1 MPADLKYRIAF
12 SKIRGIGAVRF
23 RLLAEKFGSF
33 ADAWQADVR
42 ALKAAGL
49 PDALVQSILRE
60 RRTIDPDRF
69 AAEIE
74 RKGIGV
80 ICDSDPAYPSS
91 LKSIATPPPILY
103 YRGSLDCFDRKAV
116 AIVGTRLMTSYG
128 KMMAAE
134 IAKTLAENGIVVVSG
149 LARGIDSVA
158 HATTIANGGETI
170 AVLGSGVDVIYPAE
184 HRNLAAS
191 ICRQGM
197 ILSDYAPGT
206 QPERQNFP
214 PRNRIIAGLALC
226 TVVIEAGERSGSLIT
241 ARFAAEQ
248 GREVFVVPG
257 NLRAPQSIGANRLIR
272 DGARPL
278 LSVDDILN
286 FIDST
291 HAASVSNTFLP
302 KAQQI
307 NYEEPLEQQIIDLI
321 RNEPLHV
328 DEIARLL
335 KLPSGTLAAKL
346 TLLELKG
353 FVDQIGPNLYQKNLS
368 LF

>member
-191 ICRQGM
+191 IC
-197 ILSDYAPGT
+197 
-206 QPERQNFP
+206 
-214 PRNRIIAGLALC
+214 
-226 TVVIEAGERSGSLIT
+226 
-241 ARFAAEQ
+241 
-248 GREVFVVPG
+248 
-257 NLRAPQSIGANRLIR
+257 
-272 DGARPL
+272 
-278 LSVDDILN
+278 
-286 FIDST
+286 
-291 HAASVSNTFLP
+291 
-302 KAQQI
+302 
-307 NYEEPLEQQIIDLI
+307 
-321 RNEPLHV
+321 
-328 DEIARLL
+328 
-335 KLPSGTLAAKL
+335 
-346 TLLELKG
+346 
-353 FVDQIGPNLYQKNLS
+353 
-368 LF
+368 